1 MKEDKKIV
9 INTVYQTVSGEAG
22 VFPQGTWCT
31 IIRLQ
36 GCNLRCSYCDTPQG
50 QSCVGDVV
58 SISDL
63 VSHIKTRHVMI
74 TGGEPL
80 FQSEALAE
88 LVSLL
93 EQRFCVVQIETNGS
107 LVPGEAF
114 ERLPSRLRWVVD
126 YKTPSSGEVDKMP
139 DPETFAE
146 IWRGKGVIK
155 FVISDS
161 KDLVFSLGKMQELR
175 KVHNFTFIL
184 SPVDARGDMIE
195 TIVKEIQQD
204 SCWRW
209 LLDEG
214 IVFSLQLHKIV
225 NMQ

>member
-50 QSCVGDVV
+50 QACEGEEI
-58 SISDL
+58 SIFDL
-63 VSHIKTRHVMI
+63 VSSVKTRHVMI

-88 LVSLL
+88 LVFLL
-93 EQRFCVVQIETNGS
+93 EQKLCIVQIETNGS
-107 LVPGEAF
+107 LAPDEGF
-114 ERLPSRLRWVVD
+114 ERLPLRPRWVVD

-146 IWRGKGVIK
+146 TWRRIGVIK
-155 FVISDS
+155 FVVSDP
-161 KDLVFSLGKMQELR
+161 KDLVFAFDKMQKLR
-175 KVHNFTFIL
+175 KFHRFTFIL

-204 SCWRW
+204 GNWRR

-214 IVFSLQLHKIV
+214 IVFSVQLHKIV